1 MTNSLMNKG
10 LEMRLAEMKRIAVEL
25 EQGITTWENT
35 CGYDINDELLPF
47 LNLTTESE
55 FNV

>member
-1 MTNSLMNKG
+1 
-10 LEMRLAEMKRIAVEL
+10 MRLEEMKRFAAEL
-25 EQGITTWENT
+25 EQGISTWENT
-35 CGYDINDELLPF
+35 CGYDINEELLPF

>member
-10 LEMRLAEMKRIAVEL
+10 LEMRIQDMKRIAAEL

-35 CGYDINDELLPF
+35 CGYDINEELLPF
-47 LNLTTESE
+47 LNLPTEGE
-55 FNV
+55 YA